1 MERRTSISSG
11 TPRYDEGVTGD
22 TLRLDARCPTGN
34 WFVIGSICQVD
45 YVVQVPAGFDV
56 AARTDAGD
64 LLARDVDGDV
74 DLNSDAG
81 DIELTGTS
89 GDLLA
94 NTDAGNVAGR
104 SCSRR
109 SLLVGVLADAQ
120 LLPHRRSRAGDRHLK
135 FYETR
140 DNLSLCRI
148 SSTIGSEA
156 AVNRPGESGDSV
168 V

>member
-1 MERRTSISSG
+1 MS
-11 TPRYDEGVTGD
+11 P
-22 TLRLDARCPTGN
+22 P
-34 WFVIGSICQVD
+34 
-45 YVVQVPAGFDV
+45 
-56 AARTDAGD
+56 RTDAGD
-64 LLARDVDGDV
+64 LLVRDVDGDV

-120 LLPHRRSRAGDRHLK
+120 LLPHRRSRAGDRQLK

-156 AVNRPGESGDSV
+156 AVIGTNETGSGGRQALWTGSAGYQERAWQAGCS
-168 V
+168 